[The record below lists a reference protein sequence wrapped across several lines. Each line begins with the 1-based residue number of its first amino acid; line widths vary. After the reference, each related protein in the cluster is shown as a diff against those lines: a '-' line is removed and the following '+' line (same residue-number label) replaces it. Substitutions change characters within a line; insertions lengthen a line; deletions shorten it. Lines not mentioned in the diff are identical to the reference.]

1 MLSDVMG
8 SSARVRLARA
18 GTFGDVPAERATAL
32 VLVLTELVQNALE
45 HAFPQGRSG
54 RVDLTAVRRRGE
66 LVVRV
71 IDDGVGLPADF
82 DAESAEWLGM
92 QIVRTLVSAEL
103 NGTVAFEPGA
113 QAGASAGTVATL
125 TMPLGRRPRV
135 GG

>member
-1 MLSDVMG
+1 MG
-8 SSARVRLARA
+8 SSTRVSVSRE
-18 GTFGDVPAERATAL
+18 GSFGEAPAEIATAL

-45 HAFPQGRSG
+45 HAFPESRSG
-54 RVDLTAVRRRGE
+54 RVDLSAARHRGE

-82 DAESAEWLGM
+82 DAESAERLGM

-103 NGTVAFEPGA
+103 NGAVSFEPDAETG
-113 QAGASAGTVATL
+113 SGTVAKL